1 MDLATDMLG
10 SCAKAGKH
18 ANAGASMKSAATQI
32 AVIAERAPKTTAT
45 RLVDRADDLAAYCAG
60 W

>member
-1 MDLATDMLG
+1 VNCLTLR
-10 SCAKAGKH
+10 SR
-18 ANAGASMKSAATQI
+18 QI